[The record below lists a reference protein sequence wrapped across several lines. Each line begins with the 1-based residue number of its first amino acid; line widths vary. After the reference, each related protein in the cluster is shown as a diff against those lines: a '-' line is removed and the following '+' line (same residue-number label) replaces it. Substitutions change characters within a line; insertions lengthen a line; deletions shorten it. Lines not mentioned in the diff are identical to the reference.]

1 MLNQH
6 EINNYI
12 GREAIYYDVI
22 VAGGGPAGIGAAL
35 AAAKAGAKTL
45 LLEARGYLGGVAP
58 NAFWMPFNRIFL
70 NGKARSDIHDSIVQ
84 KLRSLG
90 KGACVPGRSNHMDG
104 DNLNIHP
111 DYLRLALLELLE
123 EAGCDYVLYSPV
135 TGVELAEDADGNG
148 ANGCDA
154 NADSC
159 NGAHGRGT
167 DANSCNSANGC
178 GTNADSCNSVNGCG
192 TGSVL
197 CRKRVRAVKTTW
209 KAVENTYY
217 GKIFIDCT
225 GDGDLCALSGAQTM
239 FGEEGSGKTM
249 FVTLGFTIAGVD
261 TEKFFREI
269 GIYMTLDQVRAR
281 IAPEDTT
288 DYAFS
293 PWYSFDWT
301 TLPGVISCNNGG
313 WKDVGILNATK
324 PEDLTRA
331 ERGGI
336 QVAHDFIKMAR
347 TNRFPG
353 LENCELGHAGA
364 TLGVR
369 ETRRIVCDYI
379 QSGAD
384 ARAETSFD
392 DIVARRYGAM
402 DFAGSDKDAP
412 MKSGYP
418 FPYRALLVKG
428 FDGLLTAGRCGSFT
442 REGLAAG
449 KSMGNMIELG
459 TAAGAAAALSVKRG
473 VMPREL
479 NVSELQSLLR
489 SWNVKI

>member
-1 MLNQH
+1 MIDPKNFAK
-6 EINNYI
+6 NI
-12 GREAIYYDVI
+12 GSEETPYDVI

-70 NGKARSDIHDSIVQ
+70 NGEARSDIHDSIVC

-90 KGACVPGRSNHMDG
+90 EGACVPGRSNHMDG

-135 TGVELAEDADGNG
+135 TGVVLDEDYRPGNSS
-148 ANGCDA
+148 NQ
-154 NADSC
+154 
-159 NGAHGRGT
+159 
-167 DANSCNSANGC
+167 
-178 GTNADSCNSVNGCG
+178 
-192 TGSVL
+192 
-197 CRKRVRAVKTTW
+197 RVRAVKTTW

-217 GKIFIDCT
+217 GKVFIDCT
-225 GDGDLCALSGAQTM
+225 GDGDLCALAGAETM
-239 FGEEGSGKTM
+239 FGEEGTKKTM

-269 GIYMTLDQVRAR
+269 GIYMTLDQVRSR
-281 IAPEDTT
+281 ISPDDTT
-288 DYAFS
+288 EYAFS

-313 WKDVGILNATK
+313 WKDVGILDATK
-324 PEDLTRA
+324 PADLTKA

-336 QVAHDFIKMAR
+336 QVVHDFIKMAR
-347 TNRFPG
+347 KNKFPG

-369 ETRRIVCDYI
+369 ETRRIVGDYI
-379 QSGAD
+379 QTDAD

-402 DFAGSDKDAP
+402 DFAGSDKDSP
-412 MKSGYP
+412 MQSGYP
-418 FPYRALLVKG
+418 FPYRTLLVKG
-428 FDGLLTAGRCGSFT
+428 FDGLLVAGRCGSFS
-442 REGLAAG
+442 RKGLAAG

-459 TAAGAAAALSVKRG
+459 QAAGAAAALSVQNN
-473 VMPREL
+473 VMPRDL
-479 NVSELQSLLR
+479 DVTKVQKLLR